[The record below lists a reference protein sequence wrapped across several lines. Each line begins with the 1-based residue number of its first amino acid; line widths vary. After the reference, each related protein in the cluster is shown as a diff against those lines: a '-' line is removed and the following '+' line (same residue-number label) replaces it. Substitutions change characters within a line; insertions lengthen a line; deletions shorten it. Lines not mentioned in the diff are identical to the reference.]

1 MSSTNHD
8 HITIFAET
16 NFRNERRRF
25 GIKQADRRYHMYVL
39 GKTGMGKTTLLENMI
54 ISDIQHGHGIA
65 VIDPHGDLAERLLE
79 RIPSHRINDVI
90 YFNPAD
96 VEFPIAFNV
105 LEQVKESLQPLVVSG
120 VLSVFKKLYGEYWA
134 PRQEHVLRNT
144 LLAIMQFPGATLHTV
159 HQMLTD
165 ATFREQITKK
175 LEDKTLRAFWE
186 KEFAGFDKRQRTEV
200 ISPILNKVGQFLADP
215 LIRNMIGQRKNRISF
230 REVFDKRRILI
241 ANLAKGRIG
250 EDNAVL
256 LGSVLLTKIQLAAL
270 SRADIP
276 EDERRD
282 FYLYVDECHN
292 FLTESVASMLAEM
305 RKYRLNLILVN
316 QHLDQLDEKVRSS
329 ILGNVGTLIAFRL
342 GAPDAE
348 VLKEDFF
355 PRFSVTD
362 FLNLPKYQIYLR
374 LMIDGLI
381 SDGFSADTLPPQAV
395 ALGTTEKIIRE
406 SRQRYSTARYKV
418 EMGIVS
424 L

>member
-1 MSSTNHD
+1 
-8 HITIFAET
+8 
-16 NFRNERRRF
+16 
-25 GIKQADRRYHMYVL
+25 
-39 GKTGMGKTTLLENMI
+39 MGKTTLLENMI
-54 ISDIQHGHGIA
+54 ISDIQHGHGLA
-65 VIDPHGDLAERLLE
+65 VIDPHGDLAERLLD
-79 RIPSHRINDVI
+79 RIPSHRINDVV
-90 YFNPAD
+90 YFNPTD

-105 LEQVKESLQPLVVSG
+105 LEQVKENLQPLVVSG
-120 VLSVFKKLYGEYWA
+120 VLSVFKKLYSEYWA

-144 LLAIMQFPGATLHTV
+144 LLSIMQYPGATLHTV

-165 ATFREQITKK
+165 TIFREQIIKK

-200 ISPILNKVGQFLADP
+200 IAPILNKVGQFLADP

-230 REVFDKRRILI
+230 REVFDKSRILI

-270 SRADIP
+270 SRADTP
-276 EDERRD
+276 EDERKD

-305 RKYRLNLILVN
+305 RKYRLNLILAN
-316 QHLDQLDEKVRSS
+316 QHLDQLDEKIRSS

-342 GAPDAE
+342 GAQDAE
-348 VLKEDFF
+348 ILKEDFF

-374 LMIDGLI
+374 LVIDGVI
-381 SDGFSADTLPPQAV
+381 SEGFSANTLSSQTI
-395 ALGTTEKIIRE
+395 ALGTTERVIKI
-406 SRQRYSTARYKV
+406 SRQRYSTVRYKFETV
-418 EMGIVS
+418 R
-424 L
+424 LLCDND